1 MEIEKLQIDFEGHKK
16 YAEIVNKQQIR
27 LINIFSIELEIP
39 ELWIKNKHSHS
50 SIFCA
55 HHP

>member
-39 ELWIKNKHSHS
+39 ELWINNKH

-55 HHP
+55 HHQ